1 MNGDNRMQDAP
12 VNPDVGTQGAPAPD
26 LGTQAAYG
34 VPLLDCQ
41 NLNKSFVP
49 GVPVLH
55 GLSFALGR
63 GRILGVLGPNG
74 SGKTTLLKLIAGLL
88 TPNSGTIA
96 INGLPVGVETKK
108 LVAYL
113 PDRSPL
119 DEGMKVSAL
128 VRFYADFFADFD
140 PSRAEDL
147 LGRLSIPARAKLG
160 TLSKGNREKVRLIL
174 TMSRRA
180 QLYLLD
186 EPIGGVD
193 PAARDYILD
202 TILSNYG
209 EGASI
214 LLSTHLIRDVEP
226 VLNDVMFLANG
237 GILLASTV
245 DEIHAQGRSVDD
257 LFREVYRC

>member
-1 MNGDNRMQDAP
+1 MNTDNTGYSVQP
-12 VNPDVGTQGAPAPD
+12 LQPGAGG
-26 LGTQAAYG
+26 L
-34 VPLLDCQ
+34 PLLDCR
-41 NLNKSFVP
+41 NLHKSFVS
-49 GVPVLH
+49 GQPVLQD
-55 GLSFALGR
+55 LSFAVAR

-88 TPNSGTIA
+88 TPDGGEIR
-96 INGLPVGVETKK
+96 INGMKPGVETKK

-113 PDRSPL
+113 PDRSQL
-119 DEGMKVSAL
+119 DESMKVSAL
-128 VRFYADFFADFD
+128 VRFYADFYADFD
-140 PSRAEDL
+140 AARAEEL
-147 LGRLSIPARAKLG
+147 LSRLGVSARAKLG
-160 TLSKGNREKVRLIL
+160 TLSMGNREKVRLIL

-226 VLNDVMFLANG
+226 ALNDVMFLSRG
-237 GILLASTV
+237 GILLAASAE
-245 DEIHAQGRSVDD
+245 EIHRQGRSVDE